1 MMKKIITTIFVCL
14 LLTTTSF
21 AAAPSRTYNYISH
34 TTIDPTQNNTNEN
47 NLYNYLQSGVDTYS
61 AGSITNTAINANA
74 AIAYSKLNLL
84 GSIVNADI
92 SPSAGIIG
100 SKLDLSSPG
109 IIGSGTPAAGTFT
122 TLTANTSLT
131 SSTATVLNGTVN
143 LGSTHQGD
151 IFYDNGTSVIRLVP
165 GTNGQYL
172 KTQGA
177 SANPIWGTVPA
188 DVNTSNVL
196 FQYHGQVEAQ
206 GSALGE
212 VVGTTLVPNG
222 ITGNYRFLQATG
234 SGSFA
239 TIWTSKFIKIAGIST
254 VTIYGRIWN
263 RTGASTTTLKVDI
276 GGANSSVNGTSSQ
289 HTPEWKSFTI
299 DVSGLS
305 NGTAYDVTASL
316 NEAASGAI
324 IVYCSDIM
332 GFGS

>member
-1 MMKKIITTIFVCL
+1 MIKKILIILFL
-14 LLTTTSF
+14 LPSIAF
-21 AAAPSRTYNYISH
+21 AAAPSRTYNYVSH

-47 NLYNYLQSGVDTYS
+47 NLYTYLQSGVDTYS
-61 AGSITNTAINANA
+61 AGSITNTSINANA

-84 GSIVNADI
+84 GSITNADI
-92 SPSAGIIG
+92 SGSAGIIG

-109 IIGSGTPAAGTFT
+109 IIGGSTPAAGTFT

-131 SSTATVLNGTVN
+131 SSTATILNGTVN
-143 LGSTHQGD
+143 VGSTHQGD
-151 IFYDNGTSVIRLVP
+151 IFYDNGTSVVRLTP
-165 GTNGQYL
+165 GTNGQLL
-172 KTQGA
+172 KTQGT
-177 SANPIWGTVPA
+177 SANPIWATLAA

-206 GSALGE
+206 GAALGE
-212 VVGTTLVPNG
+212 VVGTTLVPNAA
-222 ITGNYRFLQATG
+222 TGNYRFLQATG
-234 SGSFA
+234 GASFA
-239 TIWTSKFIKIAGIST
+239 TVWTSKFIKIAGIST

-263 RTGASTTTLKVDI
+263 RTGANTTTLKIDI
-276 GGANSSVNGTSSQ
+276 GGANSSVNGTSGQ

-316 NEAASGAI
+316 NEAAQGAI